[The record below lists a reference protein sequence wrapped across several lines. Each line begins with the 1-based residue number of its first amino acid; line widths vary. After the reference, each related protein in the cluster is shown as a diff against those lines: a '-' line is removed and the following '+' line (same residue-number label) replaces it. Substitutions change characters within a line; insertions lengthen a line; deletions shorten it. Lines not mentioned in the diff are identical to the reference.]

1 LTDYYGQAIVIPMFP
16 VNLIRH
22 RDPELFFA
30 VVEPVGVDMDSACTG
45 LERVLSRFQ
54 YALYTTRVI
63 EELKG
68 VEGYLKNESEFY
80 DERLENRMNEG
91 DRFRRDTGRDEAL
104 VLLALDNV
112 KRVRKSKDPESPTVP
127 RQAYLFRSLKR
138 LFSHEQRL
146 AIFRRDQ
153 GICQVKFKCQDRKC
167 EWDAWEA
174 DHAKPWSKGG
184 KTIVANGQVAC
195 ILCNSAKKDR
205 ESNSVAGRP

>member
-1 LTDYYGQAIVIPMFP
+1 MFP

-153 GICQVKFKCQDRKC
+153 GICQVKFKCQDRK
-167 EWDAWEA
+167 
-174 DHAKPWSKGG
+174 PWSKGG